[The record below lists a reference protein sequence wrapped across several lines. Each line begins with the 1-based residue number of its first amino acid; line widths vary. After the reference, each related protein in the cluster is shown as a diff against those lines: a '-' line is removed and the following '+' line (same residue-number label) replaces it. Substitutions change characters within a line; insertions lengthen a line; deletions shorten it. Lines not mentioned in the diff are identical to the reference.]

1 MGMGFAPTWHRQVNP
16 LLHKTTLTTVC
27 VNFDR
32 ELFFLHWIRLSIQL
46 DPERCMGGSRPNEND
61 CVFIT
66 TKMHRNSNYT
76 QRISTISVGNVCV
89 GIGLWCCE
97 KFEKVLLWESIIVPS
112 KKTLCM
118 LSYREKFA
126 KSSGTIIFQIRP
138 KVGRFA
144 RKLDFWGRN
153 WRKFGYWHTSQRA
166 TVGTKQFA
174 HPTVAKRGRR
184 SDTTRHTD
192 VIRSHF

>member
-112 KKTLCM
+112 KKKLCACW
-118 LSYREKFA
+118 RIEKNSLNPAVPLFF
-126 KSSGTIIFQIRP
+126 KSDQKWGDSPENLIFGVEIEENLVIGIQ
-138 KVGRFA
+138 V
-144 RKLDFWGRN
+144 
-153 WRKFGYWHTSQRA
+153 
-166 TVGTKQFA
+166 
-174 HPTVAKRGRR
+174 RGRR
-184 SDTTRHTD
+184 SALNSSHTQPLRSEDGEVTRHD
-192 VIRSHF
+192 ILM